1 MRKLNG
7 IARFKITTTELPTGI
22 KVVEYMS
29 GGKTVGTILTPIS
42 SGLGIWEA
50 TPDPKVRNKLNLSR
64 MVKNGL
70 QREIL
75 EMALTNC
82 GVPYT
87 VEELIPLD

>member
-7 IARFKITTTELPTGI
+7 IVRFKLDSTMLPSGI
-22 KVVEYMS
+22 KAVEYMS
-29 GGKTVGTILTPIS
+29 GGKTVGIILAPVS

-87 VEELIPLD
+87 VEELVPRD

>member
-1 MRKLNG
+1 MIKLNG
-7 IARFKITTTELPTGI
+7 IVRFKLDSTKLPSGI

-29 GGKTVGTILTPIS
+29 GGKTVGTILTPVS

-50 TPDPKVRNKLNLSR
+50 TPDSKVRNKLNLSR

-87 VEELIPLD
+87 VEELIPRD